1 MNSVNK
7 PNKVADNMVVSL
19 AYKLTVNGEVVD
31 SADKNEPLEFLQG
44 VGQIISGLEKAIS
57 GMTIGQ
63 SKTVTIQPDEAYGS
77 FDPEALTEVP
87 RDDFP
92 TEIPLEVGVDLQV
105 TDEDGEMLEARIVE
119 VKKDSIVLDFNH
131 PLAGKTLVFD
141 VTIVDLREATE
152 EEIAHGHAH
161 GGDFD
166 EDEFDFEE
174 EDDFDED
181 FEDEDDDEDG
191 KH

>member
-1 MNSVNK
+1 MNSVSK
-7 PNKVADNMVVSL
+7 PNKVADNMIVSL
-19 AYKLTVNGEVVD
+19 AYKLTVNGEIVD
-31 SADKNEPLEFLQG
+31 SADAKEPLEFLQG

-57 GMTIGQ
+57 GMAIGQ

-77 FDPEALTEVP
+77 FDPEALTEVA
-87 RDDFP
+87 RDEFP

-131 PLAGKTLVFD
+131 PLAGKVLTFD
-141 VTIVDLREATE
+141 VTIIDLREATE

-161 GGDFD
+161 GADFD
-166 EDEFDFEE
+166 EDDYDFE
-174 EDDFDED
+174 DDED
-181 FEDEDDDEDG
+181 FEDDDEDEEEEDG